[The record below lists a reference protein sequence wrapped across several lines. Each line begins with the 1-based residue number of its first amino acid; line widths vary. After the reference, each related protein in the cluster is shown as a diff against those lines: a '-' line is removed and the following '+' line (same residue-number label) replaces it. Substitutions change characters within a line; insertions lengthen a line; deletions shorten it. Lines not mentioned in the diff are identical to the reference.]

1 MIEFKIKADTDRLQ
15 RKLNNLVNQQMP
27 YATSL
32 AINETL
38 KTLETYNKALMQKA
52 FDRPTRFT
60 MNAFYVQFSNKRTL
74 RGALRRKQMVVGRH
88 YLEVQDS
95 GGPRGMKA
103 FENNFKFRLPYRG
116 MIHGVLPTE
125 NTPLD
130 GHGNMTMAFVNKV
143 SAQLE
148 IMRDPAS
155 NKGYAKKTKG
165 GRRSRAVRYMVPDI
179 DHPLAQPGRGGPGV
193 YAVQPDPLGKKRTGS
208 RVQKVLGFAQNAPMY
223 KKRTDFDNKMKRA
236 ATNIMPGKMRVGIKR
251 ALATARLR

>member
-1 MIEFKIKADTDRLQ
+1 MISFTLKANTEQLKA
-15 RKLNNLVNQQMP
+15 KLNNLVNAQMP

-74 RGALRRKQMVVGRH
+74 QGALRRKKMVVGRH

-95 GGPRGMKA
+95 GGPRPMKG
-103 FENNFKFRLPYRG
+103 FEKNFAMRLAYRG
-116 MIHGVLPTE
+116 IIHGVLPTE

-130 GHGNMTMAFVNKV
+130 NNGNMTMAFINRVSSQLGV
-143 SAQLE
+143 QRDSAQ
-148 IMRDPAS
+148 
-155 NKGYAKKTKG
+155 NKPYQTKTKS
-165 GRRSRAVRYMVPDI
+165 GRRSTATRYFVPQP
-179 DHPLAQPGRGGPGV
+179 DHPLAQRGGPGV
-193 YAVQPDPLGKKRTGS
+193 YSTKPDALGGARRGS
-208 RVQKVLGFAQNAPMY
+208 RVSKVLSFAQAKPTY
-223 KKRTDFDNKMKRA
+223 QKRTDFDGNMSRA
-236 ATNIMPGKMRVGIKR
+236 AKNLMPKKMRLGLRR